1 MGGIRKPETKRN
13 MEGNYMSFDC
23 KWLVCGDKTVK
34 ILSIASLESVISHEI
49 TEHVSLSARFHEAI
63 LQIDVG
69 LKDFRVIK
77 VKDLL
82 GRVQSCLLVDLIVC
96 EGRGRQEN

>member
-1 MGGIRKPETKRN
+1 MNNIEAHNFSIPYLCNVKNFTTSGGRGVGGIRKPETKRN

-49 TEHVSLSARFHEAI
+49 TEQYVSLYQPGSMKRACR
-63 LQIDVG
+63 LM
-69 LKDFRVIK
+69 
-77 VKDLL
+77 
-82 GRVQSCLLVDLIVC
+82 LV
-96 EGRGRQEN
+96 